1 MREDI
6 VKEALKQIVSIPSS
20 VTMDNRICES
30 IGLAIQVCDKR
41 PFDFD
46 REELDDYQEEF
57 DCINKEWRA
66 WRFK

>member
-6 VKEALKQIVSIPSS
+6 VKEALKQIKTIPAS

-41 PFDFD
+41 PFNFES
-46 REELDDYQEEF
+46 EELEDYQEEF
-57 DCINKEWRA
+57 DYIGKELR
-66 WRFK
+66 K